1 MRSARPLL
9 LIVVLACL
17 LPAAAYDDT
26 AETIANFKRF
36 YAKAEL
42 PRERY
47 EAVLVLKGMNSL
59 DAAQALA
66 PALEDSDFGVRR
78 AAIEVLGGY
87 HRDDV
92 ARWLV
97 DDVLGD
103 HKNSRKTLLR
113 AAAIE
118 ALGTMQQPFAYEPC
132 AAALSDKDMGIK
144 LAAITSLGNLK
155 NPAACPALSTMV
167 SDPDGALALA
177 ALDALAAIGSAE
189 GAQAAVVAALEHPDW
204 RVRARAIQAVVTLR
218 LKAGVRGLI
227 DRVEKEDGRLRG
239 DALVAL
245 KTCTTWNLGSD
256 PAAWRKWWDDKEST
270 FVMPDPAKVAA
281 ALEKAKSEGHT
292 QMAVAKAAGDKQF
305 LTITTASE
313 SMLFVIDVSGS
324 MDIPFGDAE
333 RLKVTGRTY
342 PSLQRLAIVKEELA
356 ATIADLPE
364 TTSFNIFAFATDVRP
379 WKKDPVRANIL
390 NKDAAT
396 EWVRKLQPLG
406 LTKGGT
412 TFEVATG
419 MKVEKSQ
426 DGATNT
432 YLALMD
438 ALGENAEDYGKPRS
452 EGFVTDKPKNT
463 YDTVFF
469 LTDGEPT
476 VGKTVDMY
484 EIRREVQRVN
494 QYRGVQIHVIYVGEF
509 GGEDFEKMA
518 RENHGVFVKI
528 GG

>member
-1 MRSARPLL
+1 MRFARPLL
-9 LIVVLACL
+9 LILAVV
-17 LPAAAYDDT
+17 LPAAAQDEA

-59 DAAQALA
+59 EAAQALA
-66 PALEDSDFGVRR
+66 PALEDDDYGVRR
-78 AAIEVLGGY
+78 AAVEVLGGY

-97 DDVLGD
+97 DEVLTD
-103 HKNSRKTLLR
+103 RKIGKKPQLK
-113 AAAIE
+113 AGVIE
-118 ALGTMQQPFAYEPC
+118 ALGTMQQPFVVDTC
-132 AAALSDKDMGIK
+132 ITALSDKDLDIR
-144 LAAITSLGNLK
+144 LAAITALGNLK
-155 NPAACPALSTMV
+155 NPVACPPLTAIV

-189 GAQAAVVAALEHPDW
+189 GAESAVVTALSHPDW

-218 LKAGVRGLI
+218 LKAGVMGLI
-227 DRVEKEDGRLRG
+227 ERMEQEDGRLRG
-239 DALVAL
+239 DALEAI
-245 KTCTTWNLGSD
+245 KACTTWSLGSD
-256 PAAWRKWWDDKEST
+256 PAAWRKWWERAEPT
-270 FVMPDPAKVAA
+270 FVMPDPEKVAA
-281 ALEKAKSEGHT
+281 ALAKAKTSGHT

-342 PSLQRLAIVKEELA
+342 PSLQRLAIVKEELV
-356 ATIADLPE
+356 ATITDLPE
-364 TTSFNIFAFATDVRP
+364 TTSFNIIAFATGVRP
-379 WKKDPVRANIL
+379 WKKDPVRANVL
-390 NKDAAT
+390 NKDAAIG
-396 EWVRKLQPLG
+396 WVLKLMPLG
-406 LTKGGT
+406 ITKGGT
-412 TFEVATG
+412 SFEVTTG
-419 MKVEKSQ
+419 MKVETSSE
-426 DGATNT
+426 GATNT
-432 YLALMD
+432 YLALMS

-452 EGFVTDKPKNT
+452 QGFETDTPRNT

-476 VGKTVDMY
+476 VGKTVDMF

-494 QYRGVQIHVIYVGEF
+494 AYRGIQIHVIYVGEF
-509 GGEDFEKMA
+509 GGEDFEKLA